1 MNKLEEQLQRGP
13 NLEVEANLLVA
24 KSELDCWE
32 NRENSRTAQLA
43 KKRWLNEGDQNTKFF
58 HAIVNQRW
66 NSLTIHSMR
75 LEDGMI

>member
-1 MNKLEEQLQRGP
+1 MNELEEQLQRGP
-13 NLEVEANLLVA
+13 NLEVEANFLVA

-43 KKRWLNEGDQNTKFF
+43 KKRLLNEGDQNAKFF